1 MDITSVKKWV
11 KSMAVQANDV
21 LNHVKGLVLV
31 REENYGDFHVTAYRT
46 AAIQGI
52 IREEIRKPEDFCLD
66 MVAVKLARIYS
77 NPSHLDNYY
86 DAIAYLAEAA
96 ALHQTPREDY

>member
-1 MDITSVKKWV
+1 MSV
-11 KSMAVQANDV
+11 SANNV
-21 LNHVKGLVLV
+21 LDHVKGLVNV
-31 REENYGDFHVTAYRT
+31 REENYGDFHVTSYRT

-52 IREEIRKPEDFCLD
+52 VREEVRKPEDFCLD

-77 NPSHLDNYY
+77 NPNHLDNYY

-96 ALHQTPREDY
+96 ALLQTPREEY